1 VHGRSTQRS
10 EEESLTKK
18 TYDGDAIQKRE
29 QFFMDIFLQQ
39 LANGLTIGSIFAL
52 VALGYTMVYGVM
64 KLINFAHGDMVAASA
79 FVGLTIY
86 TQVMGQAT
94 SLIAVIAIFLLSAVV
109 MACVGILLE
118 RLAYRPLREAPRL
131 SAVVSALGAS
141 LVIQNGIMLIW
152 GPQMRIFPELIP
164 QVYWD
169 INGVVISLI
178 QVLILALSLI
188 LMVALYLFVEKTR
201 VGAAIRASAI
211 DQDAARLMGINVNQV
226 IALIFIIGSSLG
238 AVGGLFIGLYY
249 RGITFNMGW
258 QYGLYAFIA
267 AILGGIGNI
276 PGAMLGGMM
285 LGLFQAFIA
294 GYVSSTWADAFTFI
308 LLILILIVRPTGLLG
323 ERVAE
328 KV

>member
-1 VHGRSTQRS
+1 
-10 EEESLTKK
+10 
-18 TYDGDAIQKRE
+18 
-29 QFFMDIFLQQ
+29 MDTFLQQ
-39 LANGLTIGSIFAL
+39 LANGLTIGSMFAL

-79 FVGLTIY
+79 FIGLTIY
-86 TQVMGQAT
+86 THVLGEA
-94 SLIAVIAIFLLSAVV
+94 SSFVAVIAIFLLAA
-109 MACVGILLE
+109 ACTACIGIALE
-118 RLAYRPLREAPRL
+118 RLAYRPLRQAPRL

-152 GPQMRIFPELIP
+152 GPQMRMFPPLVP
-164 QVYWD
+164 QIYWD
-169 INGVVISLI
+169 VGGVVISLM
-178 QVLILALSLI
+178 QVIILVLSLI
-188 LMVALYLFVEKTR
+188 LMAALYTFVEKTR
-201 VGAAIRASAI
+201 MGAAIRASSI
-211 DQDAARLMGINVNQV
+211 DQDAARLMGINVNNV
-226 IALIFIIGSSLG
+226 ITLIFIIGSSLG
-238 AVGGLFIGLYY
+238 AVGGLFIALYY

-276 PGAMLGGMM
+276 PGAMLGGML

>member
-1 VHGRSTQRS
+1 
-10 EEESLTKK
+10 
-18 TYDGDAIQKRE
+18 
-29 QFFMDIFLQQ
+29 MDIFFQQ
-39 LANGLTIGSIFAL
+39 LVNGLTIGSMFAL
-52 VALGYTMVYGVM
+52 IALGYTMVYGVM
-64 KLINFAHGDMVAASA
+64 KLINFAHGDLVAASA
-79 FVGLTIY
+79 FVGLMIY
-86 TQVMGQAT
+86 THVLGGSMT
-94 SLIAVIAIFLLSAVV
+94 LISVICIFMLTALIIALLGV
-109 MACVGILLE
+109 LLE
-118 RLAYRPLREAPRL
+118 RVAYRPLREAPRL

-141 LVIQNGIMLIW
+141 MVIQNGIMLIW

-169 INGVVISLI
+169 VGGVVISLI
-178 QVLILALSLI
+178 QVIIMLLSMI
-188 LMVALYLFVEKTR
+188 LMVSLYFFIEKTKI
-201 VGAAIRASAI
+201 GTAIRASSI
-211 DQDAARLMGINVNQV
+211 DQDAARLMGINVDNIIVTIFV
-226 IALIFIIGSSLG
+226 IGTSLG

-276 PGAMLGGMM
+276 PGAMIGGML
-285 LGLFQAFIA
+285 LGLFNAFIA

-308 LLILILIVRPTGLLG
+308 MLIVILIVRPTGILG